1 MVRGKNKRLGSL
13 LKGCVSSLL
22 KSCASLLICVLF
34 VALTSGQALAAE
46 PKQKTFAS
54 PEEAVKAL
62 VAASKAGD
70 TKALSAIF
78 GPRSKDLVSSG
89 DPVAD
94 KAGRERFVSNYEEK
108 NRLEEAGTDKV
119 VIYVGNEDWPLPI
132 PVVKKQGVW
141 RFDVKEG
148 KEELLARWIGR
159 NELSAIQVCLAYV
172 DAQREYATQGPG
184 R

>member
-1 MVRGKNKRLGSL
+1 MVRGNDKRLGSL
-13 LKGCVSSLL
+13 LRGCASSLL

-34 VALTSGQALAAE
+34 VALTSGQALSAE

-78 GPRSKDLVSSG
+78 GPQGKDLVSSG

-94 KAGRERFVSNYEEK
+94 KAGRDRFVSNYEVK
-108 NRLEEAGTDKV
+108 NRLEEVGTDKV
-119 VIYVGNEDWPLPI
+119 VIYVGNDDWPLPI
-132 PVVKKQGVW
+132 PVVKKARGMEVRRQRRQGGTA
-141 RFDVKEG
+141 RPLDRKE
-148 KEELLARWIGR
+148 
-159 NELSAIQVCLAYV
+159 
-172 DAQREYATQGPG
+172 
-184 R
+184 